1 MRGAGNGHSARGSPA
16 VESRLI
22 LMKATQHQERIPWK
36 TYALWLSI
44 MSNKYA
50 LCRVLSVGR
59 VETRGLRLQ
68 GFFPVTCES
77 NENEICCPEGF

>member
-44 MSNKYA
+44 MSNMPFVA
-50 LCRVLSVGR
+50 SLSVER
-59 VETRGLRLQ
+59 VETRGLEAARFLS
-68 GFFPVTCES
+68 CYMR
-77 NENEICCPEGF
+77 IK